1 MFGRSSKSAGAN
13 LAALFNNASASSG
26 IDNFANMLN
35 NMGEQGGTKL
45 GKLFNHLTSRGAE
58 NYAKFLNHANSD
70 ESQAVSAWIER
81 ASEGEIL
88 GLCEFLNKPPTSD
101 PVKLKNAV
109 VSFAQIRNEQ
119 KRTPEYDW
127 VKSAVVGGRTNDVL
141 RYLQDGF
148 DVNSR
153 NAHGEVMLLHA
164 VCMGDARLPIARI
177 LIDRGADVNAIV
189 NNKTMLEFI
198 RDPVYCDNEE
208 TIALLI
214 ARGATERPPASS
226 DADMIRFRC
235 PQCNRRLKAN
245 QNAIGKKATCNKC
258 GCKMTV
264 PAAMAATTP
273 PMDELAKALRDTLHD
288 DFEVRIEALAKLR
301 ELKNLDA
308 VEPLI
313 RLLEDHDARIRQET
327 AYTLESLGDSRAVM
341 PLISAMRDLDG
352 DVRLKVARALGV
364 LKDNRAVE
372 TLCTHLLDPDHVVR
386 FYAAQALG
394 RIGDASALPAL
405 RSALEQTTHE
415 GAHREMES
423 AIKSLQPATLVT
435 PPPLPPPALTG
446 REAAKRLNDMSNV
459 ADQSLAED
467 NLRAAINADPN
478 WPIPYCNLGKLCFH
492 QGRTDESR
500 QLFLRAYQLASSQLN
515 RGDQLV
521 LQESEYHL
529 RMLGLRT
536 F

>member
-1 MFGRSSKSAGAN
+1 
-13 LAALFNNASASSG
+13 
-26 IDNFANMLN
+26 
-35 NMGEQGGTKL
+35 
-45 GKLFNHLTSRGAE
+45 
-58 NYAKFLNHANSD
+58 
-70 ESQAVSAWIER
+70 
-81 ASEGEIL
+81 
-88 GLCEFLNKPPTSD
+88 
-101 PVKLKNAV
+101 
-109 VSFAQIRNEQ
+109 
-119 KRTPEYDW
+119 
-127 VKSAVVGGRTNDVL
+127 VL

-364 LKDNRAVE
+364 LK
-372 TLCTHLLDPDHVVR
+372 H
-386 FYAAQALG
+386 YA
-394 RIGDASALPAL
+394 RICLIRTTSYAST
-405 RSALEQTTHE
+405 RHK
-415 GAHREMES
+415 RWDES
-423 AIKSLQPATLVT
+423 AMRPHCPHSA
-435 PPPLPPPALTG
+435 PPWNRPPTKA
-446 REAAKRLNDMSNV
+446 
-459 ADQSLAED
+459 
-467 NLRAAINADPN
+467 
-478 WPIPYCNLGKLCFH
+478 PIARWKARSSRCN
-492 QGRTDESR
+492 RR
-500 QLFLRAYQLASSQLN
+500 PW
-515 RGDQLV
+515 
-521 LQESEYHL
+521 
-529 RMLGLRT
+529 
-536 F
+536 